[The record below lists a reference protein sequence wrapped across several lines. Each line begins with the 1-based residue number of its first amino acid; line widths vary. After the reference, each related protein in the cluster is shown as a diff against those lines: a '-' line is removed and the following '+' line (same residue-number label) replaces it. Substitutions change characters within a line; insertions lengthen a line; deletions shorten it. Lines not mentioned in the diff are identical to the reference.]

1 MKLLSNQTR
10 VLIPEKVRI
19 QKKQLSNKDYLAL
32 VAEYLS
38 KYEDYQLDYV
48 IDCYAICIRSS
59 LKTKRSN
66 GK

>member
-10 VLIPEKVRI
+10 VLIPEKIRI
-19 QKKQLSNKDYLAL
+19 QKKELSNKNYLEL

-48 IDCYAICIRSS
+48 IECYAICIRSS
-59 LKTKRSN
+59 LKSKRSN
-66 GK
+66 RK